1 MTLAGL
7 NTVNLSQLN
16 TWQQVMLFLLT
27 ILGSAILVSTAV
39 VHVRRKAFERKFK
52 SVVEKERQRPKVQKD
67 VVPDKGLPFTFSR
80 RRSVSTEE
88 RELDGVVQR
97 GRTMTSKQRSPLAT
111 LIEKRGEALRGT
123 SRYFQSGGRVGRN
136 SQFYSLTLSERER
149 LGGVE
154 YRAVMLLEIIV
165 PVYFVLW
172 QLFGCIGLGAYVA
185 TYRAD
190 TTLQNGLNPWYVR
203 DGKLP
208 ADGLI
213 LG

>member
-16 TWQQVMLFLLT
+16 TWQQFMLFLLT

-52 SVVEKERQRPKVQKD
+52 SVVEKERQRLKVQKD
-67 VVPDKGLPFTFSR
+67 VVVDKGLPFALS
-80 RRSVSTEE
+80 RRSVSSEE
-88 RELDGVVQR
+88 PDVGGVVQR
-97 GRTMTSKQRSPLAT
+97 GRTMASKQQSPLAT
-111 LIEKRGEALRGT
+111 LIEERGEVLRGT
-123 SRYFQSGGRVGRN
+123 SKYFQSGGRVGRN

-154 YRAVMLLEIIV
+154 YRAVMLLEVIV
-165 PVYFVLW
+165 PVYFILW
-172 QLFGCIGLGAYVA
+172 QLLGCIGLGAYVA

-190 TTLQNGLNPWYVR
+190 TTLQNGLNPWY
-203 DGKLP
+203 
-208 ADGLI
+208 GLWQKATYR
-213 LG
+213 

>member
-16 TWQQVMLFLLT
+16 TWQQFMLFLLT

-52 SVVEKERQRPKVQKD
+52 SVVEEEQRRPKVQKD
-67 VVPDKGLPFTFSR
+67 VVPDHGPPFTRSR
-80 RRSVSTEE
+80 RRSLSIEE
-88 RELDGVVQR
+88 REVDGVVQK
-97 GRTMTSKQRSPLAT
+97 GRTVASKHRRPLAT
-111 LIEKRGEALRGT
+111 LIEEKRALLRGT
-123 SRYFQSGGRVGRN
+123 SKYFQSGGYVGRN

-154 YRAVMLLEIIV
+154 YRAIMLLEAIV

-185 TYRAD
+185 TYGAD
-190 TTLQNGLNPWYVR
+190 TTLQNGLNP
-203 DGKLP
+203 
-208 ADGLI
+208 
-213 LG
+213 

>member
-16 TWQQVMLFLLT
+16 TWQQFMLFLLT

-52 SVVEKERQRPKVQKD
+52 SVVEKERQRLKVQRD
-67 VVPDKGLPFTFSR
+67 VVPDKGLPFTLSR
-80 RRSVSTEE
+80 RRSLSTEE

-97 GRTMTSKQRSPLAT
+97 GRTMASKQRSPLAT
-111 LIEKRGEALRGT
+111 LIERRVRGT
-123 SRYFQSGGRVGRN
+123 SKYFQSEGRVGRT

-154 YRAVMLLEIIV
+154 YRAVMLLEVIV

-190 TTLQNGLNPWYVR
+190 TTLQNGLNPWY
-203 DGKLP
+203 
-208 ADGLI
+208 GLE
-213 LG
+213 